1 MAKDQI
7 KFTAFQT
14 AVASKLEQ
22 LKNKKNEITGDFT
35 QDNTSYPTVQAVKS
49 FVASVMDGLHA
60 VAKTGSYNDLEDTP
74 VFDFVKQATAE
85 DGFASTYYM
94 TIDGEQVGVK
104 LNLAKDEFLKEASTK
119 TVGATPSEAES
130 NAGLNAGDKYIS
142 LIVNTADNDK
152 ESELILPA
160 NDFINIYNADET
172 TITISN
178 GTFSIKAAGVTS
190 TELADN
196 AVITSKIAD
205 ENITTAKIADEAV
218 TLAKLDDEVPA
229 KWVADADTECEAY
242 LDALTAAIN
251 EL

>member
-1 MAKDQI
+1 MATDQTKI
-7 KFTAFQT
+7 NAFKS
-14 AVASKLEQ
+14 AVQSTLE
-22 LKNKKNEITGDFT
+22 LLSNKKTEITGDYT

-49 FVASVMDGLHA
+49 FIASLFDGLHA
-60 VAKTGSYNDLEDTP
+60 VATSGDYADLENTP

-94 TIDGEQVGVK
+94 TVDGEQVGVK
-104 LNLAKDEFLKEASTK
+104 INLAKDEFLKEASTK

-130 NAGLNAGDKYIS
+130 DAGLVTGDTYIS
-142 LIVNTADNDK
+142 LIVNTADGDN

-172 TITISN
+172 TITIAN
-178 GTFSIKAAGVTS
+178 GTFSIKAGGVTS
-190 TELADN
+190 TELAADS
-196 AVITSKIAD
+196 VITAKIAD
-205 ENITTAKIADEAV
+205 GNVTTAKIADKNV
-218 TLAKLDDEVPA
+218 TLAKLDDAVPA

-251 EL
+251 SL

>member
-1 MAKDQI
+1 MAKDQTKI
-7 KFTAFQT
+7 TAFQT

-35 QDNTSYPTVQAVKS
+35 QDNSSYPTVQAVKS
-49 FVASVMDGLHA
+49 FVTSVIDGLHA
-60 VAKTGSYNDLEDTP
+60 VATSGDYADLENTP

-104 LNLAKDEFLKEASTK
+104 INLAKDEFLKEASIK

-130 NAGLNAGDKYIS
+130 DAGLNAGDKYIS
-142 LIVNTADNDK
+142 LIVNTADNDN

-172 TITISN
+172 TITIAN

-196 AVITSKIAD
+196 AVTTAKIVD
-205 ENITTAKIADEAV
+205 ENVTTAKIADEAV
-218 TLAKLDDEVPA
+218 TLAKLDDEVSA
-229 KWVADADTECEAY
+229 QWIADADTECEAY

-251 EL
+251 NL

>member
-1 MAKDQI
+1 MAKDQTKI
-7 KFTAFQT
+7 TAFQT

-22 LKNKKNEITGDFT
+22 LKNKKNEITADFT

-49 FVASVMDGLHA
+49 FVAFVMDGLHA
-60 VAKTGSYNDLEDTP
+60 VAKTGSYNDLEDAP

-178 GTFSIKAAGVTS
+178 GIFSIKAGGVTS
-190 TELADN
+190 TELAADS
-196 AVITSKIAD
+196 VTTVKIVD
-205 ENITTAKIADEAV
+205 ENVTTAKIDSKAV
-218 TLAKLDDEVPA
+218 TLAKVADEVPA
-229 KWVADADTECEAY
+229 KWVADADTEIESY
-242 LDALTAAIN
+242 LDDVTAAIN
-251 EL
+251 NL